1 MLSKNQGQI
10 SKKRCVGSYCS
21 FDKACQFLALQGMP
35 CGIYLEKQT
44 IGANTQSSLTFYA
57 SNDLYLQNNVLR
69 RKILVT

>member
-44 IGANTQSSLTFYA
+44 MRDKYTVEFDFLCIKRFISP
-57 SNDLYLQNNVLR
+57 
-69 RKILVT
+69 K